1 MSFEAV
7 MVKPI
12 DWFEKII
19 DRAQIKDR
27 AQIEDRGRG
36 WLKK

>member
-1 MSFEAV
+1 

-12 DWFEKII
+12 GLKKII